1 MLYMQLQSQITNFNQ
16 LTCDISKFES
26 KIRAIVN
33 EKSKKTLERYKNN
46 NSMLSKNRDCYTEK

>member
-1 MLYMQLQSQITNFNQ
+1 MQLQSQITNFNQ